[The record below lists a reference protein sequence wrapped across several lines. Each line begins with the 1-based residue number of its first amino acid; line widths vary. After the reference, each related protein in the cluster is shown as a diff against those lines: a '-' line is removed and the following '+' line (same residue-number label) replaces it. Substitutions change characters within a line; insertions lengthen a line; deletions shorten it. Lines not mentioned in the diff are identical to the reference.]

1 MKTPH
6 ERYQQADA
14 PVPDK
19 NWTWNMYGAGVE
31 SIGRDNAPEAL
42 SVPEP
47 GDDQLLVRVDAVGL
61 CFSDVKLITQGG
73 AHPKLYNRDLKIE
86 PTRLGHEA
94 TLTVVKVGDKLKQQF
109 HPGERYAMQPDIYQ
123 NGKSTAYGYTVPGG
137 LIQYHLIGPEILE
150 TDAGSCLLKVSDR
163 MGFAEAALLEPW
175 GCVWASY
182 TQRRRLEPRS
192 GGVMWIVGRPGDEI
206 EYRFSSGLEAPDLV
220 VVSDISNGLR
230 ALLEQAGKQ
239 VVERNGL
246 GVADYAALC
255 DEFTGGAGFDDI
267 VVLSP
272 TSAATVSAI
281 AKLVARRGTLNMVG
295 SEPLD
300 GLVDADVGRLH
311 YDYVAF
317 IGNAGP
323 DIAASYGE
331 ARNRCDLKAQGTAVF
346 VGAGGPMGQMHAQ
359 RAIEL
364 PNGPRLVI
372 VSDINDRRLEELEAR
387 LTPLAQANQCRL
399 LIFNPQNATESFREF
414 VMNANGGEGADD
426 VVVCVPHAGLMA
438 EAASFMNSNGMLVL
452 FAGVPNGTLAP
463 LDFSS
468 VYLQN
473 AQYTGTSGL
482 TIEDQTEVME
492 NALKGAIAPALSV
505 AAIGGMNVA
514 REGIQAMMESRYPGK
529 VLIFPQ
535 LLDLPLLA
543 LDELAEALPGVAS
556 KLGPGNSWTHEA
568 EAALFDLCL
577 ADAT

>member
-6 ERYQQADA
+6 EAYQQLER

-31 SIGRDNAPEAL
+31 SIGKDNAPEAFE
-42 SVPEP
+42 VPEP
-47 GDDQLLVRVDAVGL
+47 GADQLLVRIDAVGL
-61 CFSDVKLITQGG
+61 CFSDVKLINQGG

-94 TLTVVKVGDKLKQQF
+94 TLTVVKVGEELKGQF
-109 HPGERYAMQPDIYQ
+109 KPGERYAMQPDIYQ

-137 LIQYHLIGPEILE
+137 LTQYHLIGSEILN

-182 TQRRRLEPRS
+182 TQRRRLEPKQ
-192 GGVMWIVGRPGDEI
+192 GGVMWIIGQPGDERS
-206 EYRFSSGLEAPDLV
+206 YSFSKGLDAPDLI
-220 VVSDISNGLR
+220 VVSDVPADLR
-230 ALLEQAGKQ
+230 ALVEKTGKRI
-239 VVERNGL
+239 VERDGL
-246 GVADYAALC
+246 TPDDYAALAE
-255 DEFTGGAGFDDI
+255 EFTEGKGFDDI
-267 VVLSP
+267 VVLAP
-272 TSAATVSAI
+272 KSAEKLSAI
-281 AKLVARRGTLNMVG
+281 ARHIARRGTMNMVG
-295 SEPLD
+295 TEQLD

-317 IGNAGP
+317 IGTSGQ

-331 ARNRCDLKAQGTAVF
+331 VRNRCDLKARGAAVF

-387 LTPLAQANQCRL
+387 LTPLAEANDCSIRF
-399 LIFNPQNATESFREF
+399 FNPLKASESFHDF
-414 VMNANGGEGADD
+414 VLQANGGKGADD
-426 VVVCVPHAGLMA
+426 VVVCVPNAGLME
-438 EAASFMNSNGMLVL
+438 EAASFMNSDGMLVL

-468 VYLQN
+468 VYLHN

-482 TIEDQTEVME
+482 TIEDQSEVME

-505 AAIGGMNVA
+505 AAIGGMRVA
-514 REGIQAMMESRYPGK
+514 KEGIKAMMESRYPGK

-535 LLDLPLLA
+535 LHDLPLLA
-543 LDELAEALPGVAS
+543 LDELEQALPEVAA
-556 KLGPGNSWTHEA
+556 KLGPGNSWTQAA
-568 EAALFDLCL
+568 EAALFDSYL
-577 ADAT
+577 ADAQ